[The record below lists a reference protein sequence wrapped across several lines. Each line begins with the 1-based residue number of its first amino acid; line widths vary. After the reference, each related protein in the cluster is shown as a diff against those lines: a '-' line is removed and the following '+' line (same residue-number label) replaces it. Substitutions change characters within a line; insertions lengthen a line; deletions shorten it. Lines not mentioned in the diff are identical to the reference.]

1 MRLAAELGPR
11 RALSGESLPARYPQV
26 AAAVA
31 QGVISDRHAA
41 LICRTITDLPD
52 AVLEQAGAVEATLVD
67 HARTLNPDQLAVLTR
82 TVRACLDPDGV
93 LASERDHDR
102 HRHATI
108 TTLPDGSGRLQAQLT
123 GEATAVW
130 QTILNTL
137 ARPVPDVDT
146 GEGDRRSPGQRRHDA
161 LLDAGQR
168 LLRAGTLPDAGGA
181 PATVLL
187 TLTLE
192 QLEARTG
199 LATTAHG
206 GVISVPQALRIA
218 AEADIVPVV
227 LGDAGGVLGYGLTRR
242 TASIGQR
249 RALAARD
256 GGCSFPG
263 CDRPPDWCETHH
275 VTPWVD
281 GGCTDLDNL
290 TLVCGFH
297 HREHRKRGWTCHIT
311 NGVPYWRPPSWLD
324 HTQTP
329 RRNTTH
335 HMPLHFTASPT
346 PAPT

>member
-1 MRLAAELGPR
+1 VRLAAQLGPR
-11 RALSGESLPARYPQV
+11 RTMSGERLPARFPEV
-26 AAAVA
+26 AAAVVEGA
-31 QGVISDRHAA
+31 ISDRHAA

-93 LASERDHDR
+93 LASEHDHER
-102 HRHATI
+102 HRHATLAV
-108 TTLPDGSGRLQAQLT
+108 LPDGSGRLQAQLT

-137 ARPVPDVDT
+137 ARPVPDVDA
-146 GEGDRRSPGQRRHDA
+146 GERDRRSPGQRRHDA

-168 LLRAGTLPDAGGA
+168 LLRAGTLPAAGGT
-181 PATVLL
+181 PATVLI
-187 TLTLE
+187 TMTLE

-199 LATTAHG
+199 LVTTAHG
-206 GVISVPQALRIA
+206 GVISMPQALRIA

-242 TASIGQR
+242 TASPGQR

-275 VTPWVD
+275 ITPWVD
-281 GGCTDLDNL
+281 GGRTDLENL

-311 NGVPYWRPPSWLD
+311 NGVPHWRPPRWLD

-329 RRNTTH
+329 RPNTTH
-335 HMPLHFTASPT
+335 HLPLNFTASPT

>member
-1 MRLAAELGPR
+1 M
-11 RALSGESLPARYPQV
+11 SGERLPARFPEV
-26 AAAVA
+26 AAAVVEGA
-31 QGVISDRHAA
+31 ICDRHAA

-102 HRHATI
+102 HRHAVLAV
-108 TTLPDGSGRLQAQLT
+108 LPDGSGRLQAQLT

-137 ARPVPDVDT
+137 ARPVPDVDA
-146 GEGDRRSPGQRRHDA
+146 GERDRRSPGQRRPDA

-187 TLTLE
+187 TLTLDQVE
-192 QLEARTG
+192 SRTG
-199 LATTAHG
+199 LVTTAHG

-242 TASIGQR
+242 TASTGQR

-263 CDRPPDWCETHH
+263 CDRPPDWCE
-275 VTPWVD
+275 P
-281 GGCTDLDNL
+281 
-290 TLVCGFH
+290 
-297 HREHRKRGWTCHIT
+297 
-311 NGVPYWRPPSWLD
+311 
-324 HTQTP
+324 
-329 RRNTTH
+329 TT
-335 HMPLHFTASPT
+335 
-346 PAPT
+346 